1 MRENN
6 CFECLKNDLNSLYS
20 LLRKNTYLKDDLIY
34 IEKSYKTIEKIWN
47 KQYNKVKAIN
57 YIMISEAPLFG
68 EKQSYFYNENAS
80 QSQFFYLSDAKVLT
94 NNQINTKRDLIETFN
109 DLGIII
115 LDVFPFPFNSNTAV
129 SYKSL
134 NKNEMKTLMDLTYK
148 NHLEHKLQAIAP
160 KVKSTTK
167 LFYRYKRVKNSIN
180 DFIAPEFAKYGI
192 NTNQQ
197 DIPYISKRGGG
208 IDHKAL
214 KKIFSE

>member
-20 LLRKNTYLKDDLIY
+20 LLGKNTYLKDDLIY

-47 KQYNKVKAIN
+47 EQYNKVKAIN

-129 SYKSL
+129 SYNSL
-134 NKNEMKTLMDLTYK
+134 NKNEMKTLMNLTYK
-148 NHLEHKLQAIAP
+148 NHLEQKLQTIAQ
-160 KVKSTTK
+160 KVNSTTK

-208 IDHKAL
+208 IDHKVL
-214 KKIFSE
+214 EKIFSE

>member
-20 LLRKNTYLKDDLIY
+20 LLGKNTYLKDDLIY

-192 NTNQQ
+192 NTKQQ
-197 DIPYISKRGGG
+197 EIPYSSKRGGG
-208 IDHKAL
+208 IDHKVL

>member
-6 CFECLKNDLNSLYS
+6 CFTFLKDDLNSLYS

-47 KQYNKVKAIN
+47 EQYNKVKAIN

-94 NNQINTKRDLIETFN
+94 NNQINTKQDLIETFN
-109 DLGIII
+109 NLGIII

-129 SYKSL
+129 SYNSL
-134 NKNEMKTLMDLTYK
+134 NKNEMKTLMNLTYK
-148 NHLEHKLQAIAP
+148 NHLEHKLQAIAQ
-160 KVKSTTK
+160 KVNATTK
-167 LFYRYKRVKNSIN
+167 LFYRYKRVKNIIN
-180 DFIAPEFAKYGI
+180 DFIASEFAKYGI

-208 IDHKAL
+208 IDHKVL
-214 KKIFSE
+214 EKIFSE